1 MIGISI
7 KQSRNALVLL
17 AFFCLLTITLLVT
30 VVQQA
35 QAQTSTLVTV
45 TSYNGTSRNYTLS
58 ELQSL
63 PATSGYG
70 GFYQPNQQI
79 INNGLWTGVSVLY
92 LCNQVHGLTQTS
104 AITVIGLGVNN
115 FTYSMVANG
124 LGLNPTYKTYNN
136 LTGNQQNQTLPV
148 TLILAYQVN
157 GTSLPSSSVPEPRLV
172 IVGPEGLLMDGS
184 GGRSVTKVTV
194 TDTQIPEFLSWGP
207 VVLFFMIAPVA
218 IAVFKSKQLERKQPL
233 SVNK

>member
-1 MIGISI
+1 
-7 KQSRNALVLL
+7 
-17 AFFCLLTITLLVT
+17 
-30 VVQQA
+30 
-35 QAQTSTLVTV
+35 
-45 TSYNGTSRNYTLS
+45 
-58 ELQSL
+58 
-63 PATSGYG
+63 
-70 GFYQPNQQI
+70 
-79 INNGLWTGVSVLY
+79 
-92 LCNQVHGLTQTS
+92 
-104 AITVIGLGVNN
+104 
-115 FTYSMVANG
+115 MVANG